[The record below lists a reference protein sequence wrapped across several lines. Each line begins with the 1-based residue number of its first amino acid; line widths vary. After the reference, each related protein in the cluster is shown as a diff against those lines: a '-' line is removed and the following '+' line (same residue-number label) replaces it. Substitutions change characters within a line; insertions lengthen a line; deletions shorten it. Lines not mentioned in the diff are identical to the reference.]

1 MAVDSIGGKNI
12 IIDELLSL
20 VDGNPDGLT
29 DIASGGYA
37 EIAQVFGGRMALEM
51 YVHFRGC
58 TINCPKH
65 FFTQE
70 FVVRTA
76 SKCQDRRGRE
86 KIAIICGYTSQWIER
101 KVREQASCKANE
113 NTAQA

>member
-1 MAVDSIGGKNI
+1 MVINPAINANV

-20 VDGNPDGLT
+20 TDGNLDNLSE
-29 DIASGGYA
+29 IVSGGYA
-37 EIAQVFGGRMALEM
+37 EIARVFGGRMALEM

-65 FFTQE
+65 FFKQE
-70 FVVRTA
+70 YVIEVA
-76 SKCQDRRGRE
+76 SKIADRRERE

-101 KVREQASCKANE
+101 KIRDGKK
-113 NTAQA
+113 